1 LPKKSESLMGRVLT
15 IELTSEQRTELQH
28 QYRTGNSHAFRQRC
42 RMVLLKAEG
51 LKTREICRL
60 VEINSQQQV
69 NGWIHRYKDLYTT
82 QGINVL
88 HNQVGQGRKRTF
100 DAAAEEELIRKIVG
114 QERQKLA
121 KAKTILEEKLG
132 KQFHLKTLQ
141 NFLKVLGADI
151 ND

>member
-1 LPKKSESLMGRVLT
+1 MGRVLT

-51 LKTREICRL
+51 LKTSEICRL

-69 NGWIHRYKDLYTT
+69 NGWIRRYKELYAS

-88 HNQVGQGRKRTF
+88 HNQAGQGRKRTF
-100 DAAAEEELIRKIVG
+100 DAPTEQDLIRKVVG

-121 KAKTILEEKLG
+121 KAKAIIEQKLG

-141 NFLKVLGADI
+141 NFLKALGADTS
-151 ND
+151 D